1 MAERKIVPGRVV
13 RVEPREGLGDLDRGA
28 PGDVA
33 APGEAEV
40 PREPVDVDVDGDDQ
54 PVGRDGPKAEI
65 DAVGLAHHPPREE
78 EQALG
83 GTPGAGIA
91 EQVGRT
97 ASPAR
102 VAFARRGEP
111 SGAAD
116 AVAKARERLA
126 ERLGAAVGVRGAGG
140 VGVRQGV
147 GVGQIADERGSER
160 AELALDAARADEETG
175 EILSAE
181 EAVLE
186 AREAL
191 AERGRALGGERW
203 AWSDAVEELVELA
216 EDGPH
221 VPERAA
227 RGGERDELAVE
238 RIVVA
243 MRERHRI
250 VLAAGAEIGAG
261 SHRVEGRVD
270 GAMARVG
277 VARAADA
284 AGVTDQSDTSSSVS
298 GSADGSAGSGLFAFS
313 PARDAGRRERVA
325 EISARR
331 ALAISSHRSL
341 LALSA
346 SAWRT

>member
-83 GTPGAGIA
+83 GAPGAGIA
-91 EQVGRT
+91 EQVGRA
-97 ASPAR
+97 ASTAR
-102 VAFARRGEP
+102 VAFARCGEP

-126 ERLGAAVGVRGAGG
+126 ERLGAAVGVRG
-140 VGVRQGV
+140 VGGV
-147 GVGQIADERGSER
+147 GVGQIAGERGAER
-160 AELALDAARADEETG
+160 AELALDAARADEEAG
-175 EILSAE
+175 EILTAE

-191 AERGRALGGERW
+191 AERGRAIGGERW

-238 RIVVA
+238 RVVVA

-250 VLAAGAEIGAG
+250 ILAAGAEIGAG

-284 AGVTDQSDTSSSVS
+284 VGVTDQSDTSSSVS

-313 PARDAGRRERVA
+313 PARAAGRRERVA

-331 ALAISSHRSL
+331 ALAISSQRSL
-341 LALSA
+341 VALSA